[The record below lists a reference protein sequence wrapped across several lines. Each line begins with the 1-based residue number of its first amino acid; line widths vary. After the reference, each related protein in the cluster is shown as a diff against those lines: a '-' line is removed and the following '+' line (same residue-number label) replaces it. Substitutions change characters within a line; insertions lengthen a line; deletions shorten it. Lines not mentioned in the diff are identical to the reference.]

1 MFADKNKYNPLDQYA
16 KLNTM
21 QENFPAFLC
30 SLFLT
35 SHNDFYPLR
44 AQIRYLPNIALL
56 QRVIQEHNYRYYIDS
71 DPVIS
76 DQEWDVLFAYLL
88 RSEEQ
93 AGQVFENSP
102 TNRFANALSRQF
114 SKGIHDEPMISLA
127 NTYNAEDLLDFNT
140 RINNELGSSDMLSGY
155 SVEVKLDGL

>member
-1 MFADKNKYNPLDQYA
+1 MFSLLDESQR
-16 KLNTM
+16 
-21 QENFPAFLC
+21 FL
-30 SLFLT
+30 SLAGSNSILT
-35 SHNDFYPLR
+35 
-44 AQIRYLPNIALL
+44 LPNIELL

>member
-1 MFADKNKYNPLDQYA
+1 MFSLLDESQR
-16 KLNTM
+16 
-21 QENFPAFLC
+21 FL
-30 SLFLT
+30 SLAHSNSILT
-35 SHNDFYPLR
+35 
-44 AQIRYLPNIALL
+44 LPNIELL

-102 TNRFANALSRQF
+102 TNRFVNALSRQF

-140 RINNELGSSDMLSGY
+140 RINNELG
-155 SVEVKLDGL
+155 V